1 SPARLAI
8 RDAPVLST
16 IAEAPMRLAS
26 ALAPCVLLTSAA
38 ASALTQD
45 ELRKLAT
52 SEVAGKL
59 DQISAIVARG
69 DAADAPAL
77 RALLEGRLSAMGDQV
92 LIDEGGAQIPAE
104 AEKVS
109 INNRV
114 RRSLERGL
122 AALGLFAGSAP
133 ERLAA
138 ARALQESG
146 DAELLPLVSRA
157 LSGEKNAQVKEALI
171 SVQGALLLAS
181 PRIAER
187 LAALEVLQRA

>member
-1 SPARLAI
+1 
-8 RDAPVLST
+8 
-16 IAEAPMRLAS
+16 MRLAS
-26 ALAPCVLLTSAA
+26 ALAHCVLLASTAA
-38 ASALTQD
+38 TALTQD

-52 SEVAGKL
+52 AEVAGKL
-59 DQISAIVARG
+59 EQISAIVARG

-77 RALLEGRLSAMGDQV
+77 RALLEGRLWAMGDQV
-92 LIDEGGAQIPAE
+92 LVDEGGAQIPAE
-104 AEKVS
+104 AEKIS

-122 AALGLFAGSAP
+122 AALGLFAKDAP
-133 ERLAA
+133 QRLAA

-146 DAELLPLVSRA
+146 DAELLPLVERA
-157 LSGEKNAQVKEALI
+157 LSGEKDAQVKEALL

-187 LAALEVLQRA
+187 VAALEVLQRAPSTRHRRLLGARLATESA

>member
-1 SPARLAI
+1 
-8 RDAPVLST
+8 
-16 IAEAPMRLAS
+16 
-26 ALAPCVLLTSAA
+26 
-38 ASALTQD
+38 
-45 ELRKLAT
+45 
-52 SEVAGKL
+52 
-59 DQISAIVARG
+59 AIVARG
-69 DAADAPAL
+69 DTADAPAL
-77 RALLEGRLSAMGDQV
+77 RALLEGRLWAVGDQV

-157 LSGEKNAQVKEALI
+157 LSGEKNAQVKEALL

-187 LAALEVLQRA
+187 VAALEVLQRAPSTRNRRLLVERLATESDDKVRETLRSGIQRIDRSLARAEVIGWIFGGLSLGSVLLLAAL